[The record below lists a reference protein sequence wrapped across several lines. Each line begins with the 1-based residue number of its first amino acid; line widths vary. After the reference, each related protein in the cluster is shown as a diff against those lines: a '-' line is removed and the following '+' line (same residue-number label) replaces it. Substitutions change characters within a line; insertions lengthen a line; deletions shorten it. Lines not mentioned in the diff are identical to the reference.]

1 MEGDPLSLDVCV
13 VRHENGFSYQE
24 ITPARESKMMAIFI
38 VKERLCQLSLLPK
51 AVTAF
56 KVTSARFCNRGQ
68 NPRPMV
74 AEAHALRRNAGPCPP
89 ASYRLPPDAN
99 KFLK

>member
-1 MEGDPLSLDVCV
+1 M
-13 VRHENGFSYQE
+13 
-24 ITPARESKMMAIFI
+24 IAIFI

-56 KVTSARFCNRGQ
+56 KVTSARLLQPRTET
-68 NPRPMV
+68 RPMV
-74 AEAHALRRNAGPCPP
+74 AKAHALRRNAGPCPP

>member
-1 MEGDPLSLDVCV
+1 M
-13 VRHENGFSYQE
+13 
-24 ITPARESKMMAIFI
+24 IAIFI

-74 AEAHALRRNAGPCPP
+74 AKAHALRRNAGPCPP